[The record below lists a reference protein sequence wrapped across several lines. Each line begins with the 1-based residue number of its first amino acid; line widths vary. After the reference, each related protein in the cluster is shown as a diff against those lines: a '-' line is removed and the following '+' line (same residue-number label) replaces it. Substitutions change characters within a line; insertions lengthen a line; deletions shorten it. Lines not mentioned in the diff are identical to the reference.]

1 MQWVHVRITK
11 VITHKLT
18 QMITKLEREYA
29 MVTIKALIDAIAEVA
44 KAEEANNAKAEEIK
58 RAMTN

>member
-1 MQWVHVRITK
+1 
-11 VITHKLT
+11 
-18 QMITKLEREYA
+18 MITKLEREYA